1 MQFNKYQLIVFPT
14 SRSIREFIQEKRN
27 TNQLLPKYC
36 TIGDFFSNVISIGS
50 KHYCEDE
57 LRILY
62 LKEAIETIDLSSL
75 GMNST
80 LNSLLKQSDYLFRF
94 FAELT
99 HENRTINELNQYD
112 TYAFYQDHLDKL
124 QVIFDRYTE
133 VLKSNNA
140 VDKITLPFEYTL
152 NIDYISQF
160 ESIEILYEGYFS
172 AYEFNLL
179 KQIAAIVSLNI
190 KFTLTQFNQKNK
202 TIFNTIGI
210 NLENDGIYTI
220 DLSNERIIKNS
231 QLIQSKKTVQI
242 EKSTQR
248 LAQIGF
254 IKYQITKMVQNGIEP
269 DKIIVVL
276 PDESFYRYLQI
287 LNEEKYF
294 NFAMGNSI
302 ENSLFIQTLEAMYKI
317 LSDFEPYD
325 KDKIEK
331 YNLSSAWLFETLQIQ
346 MNKNLQQDTFDQII
360 EFVMQYETR
369 SEVIQKVDMVLLK
382 LKKLFFDSQIQVTLK
397 EALKIFIQ
405 RLKQITIDDVM
416 GGKITVMGLLETRLL
431 NPQGVIVI
439 DFNDHIIPKRSIKDK
454 FISTQIKQFVGLPT
468 TKDREDLQ
476 KYYYHRLFDNA
487 QNIAISYVEDEQ
499 SGLSRFAYELFDSQI
514 LDAIEALPYES
525 ILINNASHTKSN
537 DEIIMNIDLS
547 THEWSATSLKTYL
560 QCKRKYYYQYI
571 VKIKEHYASIKP
583 QGFEIGDIL
592 HKALYSLYLK
602 ECTTLTK
609 EQFKEKLY
617 GLIDTLSRKN
627 PYLLLEIEIWKRKLD
642 RFIDNEY
649 KRFALGLK
657 PSEFEKNFN
666 FIHNNITIKGVID
679 RIDRNGDFIE
689 VLDYKTSNSLKI
701 DSANNFHNSVDFQ
714 LEFYYL
720 AAQQWFKN
728 ETINC
733 FYYDLNKA
741 VLKEE
746 KMLDEKLLLLDEIF
760 KDLHTQKVNFEKC
773 EDKNICEFCIYKV
786 MCGR

>member
-14 SRSIREFIQEKRN
+14 SRSIREFIQENKN

-62 LKEAIETIDLSSL
+62 LKEAIESIDLSSL
-75 GMNST
+75 GMNSS

-99 HENRTINELNQYD
+99 HENKTIQELHQYD

-124 QVIFDRYTE
+124 QLIFDRYTE
-133 VLKSNNA
+133 VLRSNNG
-140 VDKITLPFEYTL
+140 VDKITLPFEYEL
-152 NIDYISQF
+152 NTEYISQF
-160 ESIEILYEGYFS
+160 EQIEILYEGYFS

-179 KQIAAIVSLNI
+179 KQIASQVLVNI
-190 KFTLTQFNQKNK
+190 KFTLTAFNQKNK

-210 NLENDGIYTI
+210 DLEKNGTYTI
-220 DLSNERIIKNS
+220 DLSNQKIIEDLQIVQNT
-231 QLIQSKKTVQI
+231 KTVEIQR
-242 EKSTQR
+242 SNQR
-248 LAQIGF
+248 LSQIGF
-254 IKYQITKMVQNGIEP
+254 IKYQIVQMVQNGIDP

-276 PDESFYRYLQI
+276 PDESFYKHLQTF
-287 LNEEKYF
+287 NEERYF

-302 ENSLFIQTLEAMYKI
+302 ENSLFIQTLEALYKI

-325 KDKIEK
+325 SDKIEK
-331 YNLSSAWLFETLQIQ
+331 YNLSSAWLFDTLLNQ

-369 SEVIQKVDMVLLK
+369 SEVIQKVEIVLLK
-382 LKKLFFDSQIQVTLK
+382 LKKLFFNSQIQVTLK
-397 EALKIFIQ
+397 EGLKILIQ

-431 NPQGVIVI
+431 KPQGVIVI
-439 DFNDHIIPKRSIKDK
+439 DFNDHIIPKRSVKDK
-454 FISTQIKQFVGLPT
+454 FISTQIKQLVGLPT
-468 TKDREDLQ
+468 SKDREDLQ

-487 QNIAISYVEDEQ
+487 QSVAISFVEDEQ
-499 SGLSRFAYELFDSQI
+499 SGLSRFAYELFDSKI
-514 LDAIEALPYES
+514 LHAIETLPYET
-525 ILINNASHTKSN
+525 ILTNNILHTKSN
-537 DEIIMNIDLS
+537 DEIIKQIDLS
-547 THEWSATSLKTYL
+547 AQEWSATSLKTYL
-560 QCKRKYYYQYI
+560 QCKRKYYYQY
-571 VKIKEHYASIKP
+571 VMKIKEHYASIKP
-583 QGFEIGDIL
+583 QGFELGDIL
-592 HKALYSLYLK
+592 HKALYSVYSNNYAL
-602 ECTTLTK
+602 LTK

-617 GLIDTLSRKN
+617 GYIDALSRKN

-642 RFIDNEY
+642 RFVENEY
-649 KRFALGLK
+649 KRFEARIK
-657 PSEFEKNFN
+657 PFEFEKDFK
-666 FIHNNITIKGVID
+666 FIYNNIRIKGVID
-679 RIDRNGDFIE
+679 RIDRNGDFVE
-689 VLDYKTSNSLKI
+689 VLDYKTSSSLKI

-728 ETINC
+728 QTINC

-760 KDLHTQKVNFEKC
+760 KELHTQEVNFEKC
-773 EDKNICEFCIYKV
+773 EDKNICEYCIYKV